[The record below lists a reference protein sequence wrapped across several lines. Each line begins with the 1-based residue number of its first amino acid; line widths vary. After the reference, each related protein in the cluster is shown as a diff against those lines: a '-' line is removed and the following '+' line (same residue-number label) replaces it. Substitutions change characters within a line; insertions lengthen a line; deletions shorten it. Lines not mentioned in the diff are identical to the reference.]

1 VGMLNGLIFMHNW
14 KKTMSQQIN
23 TEKQTILKSM
33 KNETNP
39 MKTLAAINRNLS
51 AQFFNRNVSA
61 KDVSMSI
68 PKEVVL
74 SEYLIN

>member
-1 VGMLNGLIFMHNW
+1 
-14 KKTMSQQIN
+14 
-23 TEKQTILKSM
+23 M

-39 MKTLAAINRNLS
+39 MKTLAAINRNLP

-68 PKEVVL
+68 PKEAVL
-74 SEYLIN
+74 SENLIN